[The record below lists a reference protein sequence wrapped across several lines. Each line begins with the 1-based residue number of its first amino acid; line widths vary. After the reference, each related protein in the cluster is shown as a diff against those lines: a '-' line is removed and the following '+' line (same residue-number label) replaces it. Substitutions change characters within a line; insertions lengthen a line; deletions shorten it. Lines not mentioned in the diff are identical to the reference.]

1 MFVFSNKKAYRT
13 HQIETYL
20 YPTKILIKYKLFGA
34 FENTVKTCKTKHIC
48 MWPNAEIIIVLKGSC
63 NNVINLYSS
72 NQNLFV
78 NKQFNIKM
86 YLYVAKLPINQSF

>member
-1 MFVFSNKKAYRT
+1 
-13 HQIETYL
+13 
-20 YPTKILIKYKLFGA
+20 
-34 FENTVKTCKTKHIC
+34 
-48 MWPNAEIIIVLKGSC
+48 MWPNAEIIIEFKGSWY
-63 NNVINLYSS
+63 NVINLYSS